1 MYVIHA
7 FLVSPVLSSF
17 RLTRHISF
25 RHPSVQFGL
34 GREFGKSTLLQ
45 LRPSDYQRIAD
56 VQYVSFASTATA
68 QFSNIR
74 VTDGSPAALPL
85 HLKSERPEI
94 DADESDEKAES
105 RPREYPFPV
114 LKLRASNCKDD
125 YLEHWA
131 PNWSV
136 PAAGDIY
143 VSFQA
148 RSATE
153 FSVCLSEDMLP
164 RPARSYQ
171 LVFGQNGHSYRVCYG
186 GGRTQSMNDQT
197 QFGKLSPNEYG
208 WYWVKF
214 ESKSKRVTIGTG
226 TSFDSAANKLCS
238 ASIDDAR
245 LYAPRFV
252 SFLGGPTQSV
262 TEFQHLLVTNGA
274 ERDRHFKP
282 LQNGALVDE
291 VVDIDSAFPSMR
303 ATALSATSLGAQA
316 WAEGQERPKGGVRL
330 AGLATA
336 NAFQTQLIS
345 TSTVLLSI
353 FDADGSVSTEM
364 RFPLC
369 KKAEQAVQA
378 ANQAAFVNEIPMGVL
393 DDDEA
398 VAAAVAA
405 EEVADEEEEVCRVSA

>member
-1 MYVIHA
+1 MVAPYR
-7 FLVSPVLSSF
+7 P
-17 RLTRHISF
+17 
-25 RHPSVQFGL
+25 QFGL
-34 GREFGKSTLLQ
+34 GREFGKNTLLQ

-74 VTDGSPAALPL
+74 VTDGAPAALAL

-105 RPREYPFPV
+105 RQREYAFSV

-171 LVFGQNGHSYRVCYG
+171 LVFGQNGHSFRVCYG
-186 GGRTQSMNDQT
+186 GGRTQSMQDQT
-197 QFGKLSPNEYG
+197 QFGKLSPNDYG

-214 ESKSKRVTIGTG
+214 EAKSKRVTMGSG
-226 TSFDSAANKLCS
+226 TSFDNAAGKLCS
-238 ASIDDAR
+238 ANIDDSR

-262 TEFQHLLVTNGA
+262 TEFQHVLVTNGA
-274 ERDRHFKP
+274 QRDEHFKP
-282 LQNGALVDE
+282 LRNGALVDE
-291 VVDIDSAFPSMR
+291 TVEIESAFPSMR
-303 ATALSATSLGAQA
+303 ATALSAASLGALA
-316 WAEGQERPKGGVRL
+316 WAEGAERAKGGVRL

-336 NAFQTQLIS
+336 NAFQTQLIG
-345 TSTVLLSI
+345 TSTVLLTI
-353 FDADGSVSTEM
+353 FDADGSMSTEM
-364 RFPLC
+364 RFPVC
-369 KKAEQAVQA
+369 KKAEQAAAA
-378 ANQAAFVNEIPMGVL
+378 ANQAAFVNEIPMGML

-398 VAAAVAA
+398 IAAAVAA
-405 EEVADEEEEVCRVSA
+405 EEAPADEEDEEVCVWFGMCAFSA